1 MTPPDRPLPLHARPD
16 SRTGG
21 DTGGNTGGDTA
32 GELLWWALRAVDV
45 HDLVVFPVRSG
56 GKTPAVR
63 GWQRVA
69 TQDRAQLRRWFGRQ
83 RGNNVG
89 IATGPSRLLVIDL
102 DDGHGHAPPPRWRSA
117 RHGRDVFAR
126 LAAEV
131 GEPIPTTYTVA
142 TPSGAGLH
150 LYFRQPGQGPLLRNT
165 QGKLGWCIDTRG
177 AGGFVVAAGSRR
189 SDGRR
194 YRVVNEAPVAPLPP
208 WIARLLTPAP
218 PAPPPPPVLLASH
231 DAVTRRVRGIVAAA
245 CARAGAAQL
254 GRRHAEL
261 LTAARICGQLV
272 AGGALEEHAAI
283 VALHAA
289 TAHHV
294 GVHGCTRREIEHT
307 VIDGMAYGRRSPRII
322 DIRPRR

>member
-1 MTPPDRPLPLHARPD
+1 MTPPDRPLPVHARPG

-21 DTGGNTGGDTA
+21 NPGGNPGGDSA
-32 GELLWWALRAVDV
+32 GELLWWALRAVNV

-63 GWQRVA
+63 GWQHVA
-69 TQDRAQLRRWFGRQ
+69 TQDRAQLRRWFREQ
-83 RGNNVG
+83 RWNIG
-89 IATGPSRLLVIDL
+89 IATGASGLLVIDL

-117 RHGRDVFAR
+117 RHGRDVFTR
-126 LAAEV
+126 LAAEA

-142 TPSGAGLH
+142 TPSGSGLH
-150 LYFRQPGQGPLLRNT
+150 LYFRQPAQGPLLRNT

-177 AGGFVVAAGSRR
+177 EGGFVVAAGSRR

-194 YRVVNEAPVAPLPP
+194 YRVVTEAPIAPLPR

-218 PAPPPPPVLLASH
+218 PAPPPPPILLASH

-245 CARAGAAQL
+245 CARAGAAQP

-272 AGGALEEHAAI
+272 GGGALEESAA
-283 VALHAA
+283 VAALYAA
-289 TAHHV
+289 TAHHI
-294 GVHGCTRREIEHT
+294 GVHGCTRREIERT
-307 VIDGMAYGRRSPRII
+307 VTDGLAYGRRSPRII